1 MYMYMYISK
10 TRERVPAQDL
20 VAFIFSNKTW
30 KNAIFSTSREPPRY
44 NTTHN
49 DAEQVSH
56 ISGEAEYIHIGAP
69 RRVEACQVVPWHVR
83 DWGDEKYEVEVL
95 LYLFYF
101 KELKVTLAA
110 IHFRVTS

>member
-1 MYMYMYISK
+1 MRAFQTGAACNRRDDGRDYISK
-10 TRERVPAQDL
+10 TREHVPAQDL

-83 DWGDEKYEVEVL
+83 DWGGEKYEVE
-95 LYLFYF
+95 FP
-101 KELKVTLAA
+101 
-110 IHFRVTS
+110 